1 MKEKTYLEIIE
12 GMNDEELF
20 EYNKKKVRETIE
32 KQERGELE
40 TMSAEEF
47 SERMDEL
54 IKNHENSF
62 SK

>member
-32 KQERGELE
+32 KYERGELE